1 MNAFCPTGQYPLCAN
16 QHRLTQPG
24 QAKFERTPRG
34 AKESSIRTSPILEVC
49 SGQAPEGVAVKRLF
63 IAFSGTL
70 ALLLAGCAGLVSG
83 GGGNPLPPNTLT
95 VTPASATV
103 RGGDTQSFAAQVKG
117 AAVAV
122 NWSVNGVAG
131 GNAAN
136 GIISAAGLYTA
147 PEFPLAS
154 NAVTISAV
162 ETSDSTKMASSAV
175 TLENP
180 IPQITT
186 ATPMSIPV
194 GAFNLTV
201 SGAHFANG
209 ATIYFGTTV
218 LITTRVSS
226 TQLTAS
232 GTATAGQVGSISI
245 TVKNPDP
252 GAVSSGGLMAQ
263 VVNNSAI
270 SVQVSPATA
279 TIRAGSQQSF
289 SATVTGSTN
298 QSVTWSVN
306 GVAGGSAA
314 TGMISA
320 QGMYTAPMAL
330 PNPNTIAITATS
342 AADATKQGTSAVT
355 LENPLPVLT
364 AVTPNSMG
372 VGGFQIT
379 LTGSGFVSGS
389 TVSFGGQALTATF
402 ISPTQL
408 TATGTAA
415 VGQAG
420 SVPVSVTNPNPGGA
434 TSGVLL
440 VQIVNNGTVVSAAAA
455 VRFLEQSSFGPSAEQ
470 VNQLQQAGFDSLL
483 QSQFATPASAY
494 PAPAATDM
502 GLGKVQQ
509 QFFFN
514 AVNNPD
520 QLRQRMAFALN
531 EIWVVGENKVSDPTG
546 YTNYIQ
552 ALTNDGLGNYYS
564 VMKDVTLTA
573 AMGHWLDMVNN
584 DKPGTGQHANENYA
598 RELMQLFTL
607 GLNQLNPDGT
617 PVLDSTGNPIPTYT
631 QDDVMALGR
640 ALTGWTYPTQPG
652 QTLQKHNPEYYG
664 GPMVPFESNHDTG
677 AKTLLVQSVAAGQ
690 SAEQEL
696 DSVLTIIFN
705 HPNMPPFIGKQLI
718 EKLVASNPSPAYVQ
732 RVAQAFAS
740 GKFNSYGSGKRG
752 DMQATVAAILL
763 DAEARRG
770 DLATTTVPNDGKL
783 REPVI
788 MMVSVA
794 RAFHAASDGSG
805 FESRGAG
812 MSEDIFNSGSVF
824 NFFPP
829 DNLIPQT
836 TLNGPEFAI
845 FNTNTSLARVNFI
858 NSIVYGSISSG
869 TKLDFSPVINAGTP
883 DQMVAWLNN
892 LLLHGTMSDSIK
904 QSILTAIAA
913 ITTATPPSATDL
925 TNQAKTAIYLVT
937 SSSQYQVQR

>member
-1 MNAFCPTGQYPLCAN
+1 
-16 QHRLTQPG
+16 
-24 QAKFERTPRG
+24 
-34 AKESSIRTSPILEVC
+34 
-49 SGQAPEGVAVKRLF
+49 VKRLF

-83 GGGNPLPPNTLT
+83 GGGNPLSPNTLT

-103 RGGDTQSFAAQVKG
+103 RGGDTQSFTAQVKG

-122 NWSVNGVAG
+122 NWSVNGVAS

-136 GIISAAGLYTA
+136 GTISAAGLYTA

-162 ETSDSTKMASSAV
+162 GTSDSTKTASSAI

-186 ATPMSIPV
+186 ATPISIPV
-194 GAFNLTV
+194 GAFNLAV

-218 LITTRVSS
+218 LTTTRVSS

-289 SATVTGSTN
+289 SATVAGSTN
-298 QSVTWSVN
+298 QSVAWSVN

-320 QGMYTAPMAL
+320 QGMYTAPVAL

-389 TVSFGGQALTATF
+389 TVSFGGQALTAMF
-402 ISPTQL
+402 VSPTQL

-677 AKTLLVQSVAAGQ
+677 AKTLLGQSVAAGQ

-718 EKLVASNPSPAYVQ
+718 EKLVTSNPSPVYVQ
-732 RVAQAFAS
+732 RVAQAFTS

-770 DLATTTVPNDGKL
+770 DLATTTDPNDGKL

-869 TKLDFSPVINAGTP
+869 TKLDFSPVTNAGTP

-892 LLLHGTMSDSIK
+892 LLLHGAMSDSMK

-925 TNQAKTAIYLVT
+925 TNQAKAAIYLVT

>member
-1 MNAFCPTGQYPLCAN
+1 MFAGDLHWGN
-16 QHRLTQPG
+16 
-24 QAKFERTPRG
+24 
-34 AKESSIRTSPILEVC
+34 
-49 SGQAPEGVAVKRLF
+49 AVKHYF
-63 IAFSGTL
+63 AAGTGLL
-70 ALLLAGCAGLVSG
+70 ALLFAGCSGLTL
-83 GGGNPLPPNTLT
+83 GGNHAPPPGQLVVAPANVTL
-95 VTPASATV
+95 
-103 RGGDTQSFAAQVKG
+103 RGGDAQTFTAKLNG
-117 AAVAV
+117 AAVGV

-131 GNAAN
+131 GNATT
-136 GIISAAGLYTA
+136 G
-147 PEFPLAS
+147 
-154 NAVTISAV
+154 TISAGGV
-162 ETSDSTKMASSAV
+162 FTALEFPPAANTITIGAAETSDSTKTASSAI

-186 ATPMSIPV
+186 ATPMSIQV
-194 GAFNLTV
+194 GTFSLTV
-201 SGAHFANG
+201 NGAHFANG
-209 ATIYFGTTV
+209 ATIYFGTTA
-218 LITTRVSS
+218 LTTTRTSS
-226 TQLTAS
+226 TVLTAT
-232 GTATAGQVGSISI
+232 GTATTGQVGSISI

-252 GAVSSGGLMAQ
+252 GTIASAGLTAQ
-263 VVNNSAI
+263 VVASSGI
-270 SVQVSPATA
+270 SVQVLPATA
-279 TIRAGSQQSF
+279 TIRAGAQLPF

-306 GVAGGSAA
+306 GVAGGADV
-314 TGMISA
+314 TGTITA
-320 QGMYTAPMAL
+320 QGMYTGPAL
-330 PNPNTIAITATS
+330 LPSPNTITISATS

-355 LENPLPVLT
+355 LENAVPVLT
-364 AVTPNSMG
+364 AITPNSMG
-372 VGGFQIT
+372 VGGFAIT
-379 LTGSGFVSGS
+379 LTGSGFASGA
-389 TVSFGGQALTATF
+389 TVSFGGTTLTTLF
-402 ISPTQL
+402 VSTTEL

-415 VGQAG
+415 LAQVG
-420 SVPVSVTNPNPGGA
+420 SVPVTVTNPNPGGA
-434 TSGVLL
+434 TSGVLMA
-440 VQIVNNGTVVSAAAA
+440 QIVNNGTVVSAAAA

-470 VNQLQQAGFDSLL
+470 VNQLQQSGFDALL
-483 QSQFATPASAY
+483 QNQFAAPASVY

-502 GLGKVQQ
+502 GLGNVQK
-509 QFFFN
+509 QFYSN
-514 AVNNPD
+514 AINGPD
-520 QLRQRMAFALN
+520 QLRQRLAFALN

-546 YTNYIQ
+546 YSNYVG

-617 PVLDSTGNPIPTYT
+617 AVLDGTGNPIPTYT

-652 QTLQKHNPEYYG
+652 QALAKHNPEYYG
-664 GPMVPFESNHDTG
+664 GPMAPFESNHDGG
-677 AKTLLVQSVAAGQ
+677 AKTLLGQNVAAGQ

-705 HPNMPPFIGKQLI
+705 HPNLPPFVCKQLI
-718 EKLVASNPSPAYVQ
+718 EKLVTSNPSAGYVQ

-740 GKFNSYGSGKRG
+740 GKFNTYGSGQRG

-770 DLATTTVPNDGKL
+770 DSPATANANDGKL
-783 REPVI
+783 REPIV

-805 FESRGAG
+805 FESKGAG
-812 MSEDIFNSGSVF
+812 MSQDIFNSGSVF

-829 DNLIPQT
+829 TNLIPQT

-858 NSIVYGSISSG
+858 NSIAYNGISG
-869 TKLDFSPVINAGTP
+869 NTKLDFSPVSTAGTP

-892 LLLHGTMSDSIK
+892 VFLHGTMSDSMK
-904 QSILTAIAA
+904 QSMLTAIGA
-913 ITTATPPSATDL
+913 ISTATPPSTSDL
-925 TNQAKTAIYLVT
+925 TNQAKAAIYLVT